1 MPPWPPCRTV
11 ETATGQPGSTSEIHP
26 EFCGPPGRCDGVPR
40 ATAILAAEHTEAEQV
55 QTRLHSYTS
64 ESVAMGHPD
73 KVADRVSDAVLDSVL
88 KADANARVACE
99 TLVTGR
105 HIVVAGEISGSSIP
119 DEAAL
124 ERVVRSTIAAIGY
137 DSWDKGFH
145 AEEALYESLI
155 QPQSLDIARG
165 VDGRAD
171 GELGAGDQ
179 GLMFG
184 HATNQTPELM
194 PLPILLAHHIVARQ
208 AQARTD
214 DLIPDLRPDAK
225 SQVTILYEGRRP
237 VAVDS
242 VLLSTQHAPSWS
254 NHTAELQS
262 AAVEHILKPT
272 LGQWWNDDI
281 TVLVN
286 PTGRFELGGPGAD
299 TGLTGRKIIVDT
311 YGGWARHG
319 GGSFSGKD
327 ATKVDRSASYMARY
341 IAKNVVA
348 AGFAEECEVRLSY
361 AIGMPEPTSVT
372 VDCHGT
378 HNIDEATIE
387 GAVKDVFPLTPSGII
402 ADLGLL
408 RPIYE
413 PTSYH
418 GHFGRTP
425 GEAGEGTFS
434 WERTDRVEALRSAA
448 GGSSHST

>member
-1 MPPWPPCRTV
+1 
-11 ETATGQPGSTSEIHP
+11 
-26 EFCGPPGRCDGVPR
+26 
-40 ATAILAAEHTEAEQV
+40 V

-64 ESVAMGHPD
+64 ESVSMGHPD
-73 KVADRVSDAVLDSVL
+73 KVADRISDAVLDCVL
-88 KADANARVACE
+88 KADKNARVACE
-99 TLVTGR
+99 ALVTGR
-105 HIVVAGEISGSSIP
+105 HIVLAGEISGSGIP
-119 DEAAL
+119 DETAL
-124 ERVVRSTIAAIGY
+124 ERVARDTVAAIGY

-145 AEEALYESLI
+145 SEEAQFHSFI

-165 VDGRAD
+165 VNGREN

-184 HATNQTPELM
+184 HATVQTPELM
-194 PLPILLAHHIVARQ
+194 PLAILLAHRIVTRQ

-214 DLIPDLRPDAK
+214 GLIPDLRPDAK
-225 SQVTILYEGRRP
+225 SQVTVLYDRHNP

-242 VLLSTQHAPSWS
+242 VLLSTQHGPSW
-254 NHTAELQS
+254 NDHCTEL
-262 AAVEHILKPT
+262 AAAAIEHILKPS
-272 LGQWWNDDI
+272 LDRWWHDDVS
-281 TVLVN
+281 VLVN
-286 PTGRFELGGPGAD
+286 PTGRFESGGPGAD

-341 IAKNVVA
+341 VAKNVIA
-348 AGFAEECEVRLSY
+348 AGFAEECEIRLSY
-361 AIGMPEPTSVT
+361 AIGVPQPTSVT

-378 HNIDEATIE
+378 QKIDEAAIE
-387 GAVKDVFPLTPSGII
+387 DAVKEVFPLTPSGII

-408 RPIYE
+408 QPIYE

-434 WERTDRVEALRSAA
+434 WERTDRVDALRSVA
-448 GGSSHST
+448 GSPHDSP